1 MKKRFLVLLIVNALL
16 MILTIIGLLQ
26 AIFTEEKYYLLFVIA
41 LMFYLITILFLLII
55 FYQYTN
61 LYPLNDMKENI
72 IKKSDLD
79 EEKLDIKVI
88 EQENLFL
95 IKVNDQEY
103 QINLTNY
110 LFKKSY
116 ILALISRNFRY
127 FEINNKKPLKYLFT
141 KKLKT
146 ESLKKLKECNV
157 LFFSYDKLIKKVNII
172 KEKVIHHSYLVSL
185 INQSRYY
192 PYFIGKRIFSLEIRK
207 DIYKINEKIYQEKGL
222 IKK

>member
-1 MKKRFLVLLIVNALL
+1 MKKRFLVLLIVNAIL
-16 MILTIIGLLQ
+16 MVLTIIGLLQ

-88 EQENLFL
+88 EQ
-95 IKVNDQEY
+95 K
-103 QINLTNY
+103 
-110 LFKKSY
+110 
-116 ILALISRNFRY
+116 NFRY
-127 FEINNKKPLKYLFT
+127 FEISNKKPLKYLFT

-146 ESLKKLKECNV
+146 ESLKKIKECNMF
-157 LFFSYDKLIKKVNII
+157 FFSHDKLIKKVNII

-207 DIYKINEKIYQEKGL
+207 YIYKINEKIYQEKGL

>member
-1 MKKRFLVLLIVNALL
+1 
-16 MILTIIGLLQ
+16 
-26 AIFTEEKYYLLFVIA
+26 
-41 LMFYLITILFLLII
+41 
-55 FYQYTN
+55 
-61 LYPLNDMKENI
+61 MKENI

-127 FEINNKKPLKYLFT
+127 FEISNKKPLKYLFT

-157 LFFSYDKLIKKVNII
+157 FFFSYDKLMKKVNII
-172 KEKVIHHSYLVSL
+172 KGKVIHHSY
-185 INQSRYY
+185 
-192 PYFIGKRIFSLEIRK
+192 FS
-207 DIYKINEKIYQEKGL
+207 
-222 IKK
+222 